1 MISPA
6 ELTTLSA
13 QISRFLES
21 YKSNPCLDYLSGVS
35 RLMTDQF
42 DDTDGEIRMSSAL
55 DKLLALGKA
64 SALTLV
70 RETLTLKDL
79 FSYDSRGRFAR
90 LVHEKFDDLV
100 ILEEINEE
108 IKDPFSYHTLLSPLA
123 ARLEILTTNY
133 KGVDW

>member
-1 MISPA
+1 MENSADTSLWLSVFRKEAEEDGALELISPA

-21 YKSNPCLDYLSGVS
+21 YKNNPCLDYLSGVT
-35 RLMTDQF
+35 RLIADQF

-55 DKLLALGKA
+55 DKLLALGKE

-79 FSYDSRGRFAR
+79 FSEDSRWLWGP
-90 LVHEKFDDLV
+90 K
-100 ILEEINEE
+100 
-108 IKDPFSYHTLLSPLA
+108 K
-123 ARLEILTTNY
+123 
-133 KGVDW
+133 